1 MTSAKTKLVLVSL
14 VLCCCS
20 NRAISGEIG
29 RRFAGLGKEVGAC
42 IDQQAQLVAP
52 KAVDLETAS
61 VAVIGRCKVPIAAF
75 RQFVYTSFPNFHPD
89 QEWWSKE
96 LEPEFLKRAREAVAL
111 ARTKPD
117 QVIAG
122 MKKVDGYD
130 GYKFGM
136 TLDQALQIKPFAKQ
150 KTPCGYKGVP
160 VCLEYA
166 TAVSGFPARVDI
178 QFEGSAP
185 LLSRILLTISSFEES
200 VRHTCAEVGKVV
212 LGLLADKYG
221 KDPVVDDRKTTWTS
235 PDGGSISLLTLCVH
249 DRKGINVIGYE
260 PSGPL

>member
-61 VAVIGRCKVPIAAF
+61 VAVIGRCKAPIAAF

-96 LEPEFLKRAREAVAL
+96 LEPEFLKACARGGRFGADEA
-111 ARTKPD
+111 RSSDRRYEK
-117 QVIAG
+117 
-122 MKKVDGYD
+122 
-130 GYKFGM
+130 
-136 TLDQALQIKPFAKQ
+136 
-150 KTPCGYKGVP
+150 
-160 VCLEYA
+160 
-166 TAVSGFPARVDI
+166 SGWI
-178 QFEGSAP
+178 
-185 LLSRILLTISSFEES
+185 
-200 VRHTCAEVGKVV
+200 
-212 LGLLADKYG
+212 
-221 KDPVVDDRKTTWTS
+221 
-235 PDGGSISLLTLCVH
+235 
-249 DRKGINVIGYE
+249 
-260 PSGPL
+260 